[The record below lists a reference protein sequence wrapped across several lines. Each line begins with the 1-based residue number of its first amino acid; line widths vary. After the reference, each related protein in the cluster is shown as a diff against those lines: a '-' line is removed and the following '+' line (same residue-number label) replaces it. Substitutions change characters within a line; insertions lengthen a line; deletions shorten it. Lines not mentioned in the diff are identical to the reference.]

1 MKNSPDFSEAKL
13 AIAQSTISGAIVGTG
28 VDVRGFGRAKF
39 VFTFGTPLATVSSA
53 KINASSI
60 GIWAAGISK
69 SLGVETATTY
79 AVIPTA
85 YLAAASSGVM
95 SNNVAVLDVAIPAG
109 KGFLKVSGSFDS
121 SNVPH
126 SATVEL
132 YNPVTARPTHS
143 APAPIVIG

>member
-1 MKNSPDFSEAKL
+1 MANRPDNGTVKVAV
-13 AIAQSTISGAIVGTG
+13 ANSTISGALVGSEITAG
-28 VDVRGFGRAKF
+28 GFGRAKF
-39 VFTFGTPLATVSSA
+39 VFTFGAPLATVSSA

-121 SNVPH
+121 SDVPH

-132 YNPVTARPTHS
+132 YNPVTAPPTHAS
-143 APAPIVIG
+143 PAPVVIG